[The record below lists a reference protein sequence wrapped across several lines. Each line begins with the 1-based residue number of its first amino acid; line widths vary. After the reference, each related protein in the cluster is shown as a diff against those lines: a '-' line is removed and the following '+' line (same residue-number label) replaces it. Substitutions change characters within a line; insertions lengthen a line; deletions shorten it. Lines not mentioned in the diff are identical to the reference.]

1 MNNESE
7 KLARFKKAVFDHA
20 DKQVQAII
28 EEAEKQRDSR
38 LAQAKLEAESFA
50 RTEKSGIDKT
60 EEARAVREISS
71 RRLASKRNILCY
83 REKIIDKVFESV
95 REKLAAFR
103 NGGEYEGFLLD
114 KAERCRKEYP
124 GEKGIAYLAPSDM
137 KFAEKLAGFEVRSK
151 SSIELGGML
160 VVYERSGVA
169 LDYTFDSAFE
179 EQREGFTQKA
189 ELTL

>member
-7 KLARFKKAVFDHA
+7 KLARFKKAVFDDA
-20 DKQVQAII
+20 DRQVQAIV
-28 EEAEKQRDSR
+28 EKAEKQRDSR
-38 LAQAKLEAESFA
+38 LAQAKLESESFA

-71 RRLASKRNILCY
+71 RQLASKRNILCH
-83 REKIIDKVFESV
+83 REKIIDKVFENV
-95 REKLAAFR
+95 REKLTDFR
-103 NGGEYEGFLLD
+103 NGDEYESFLLD

-124 GEKGIAYLAPSDM
+124 GEEGVIYLAPDDM
-137 KFAEKLAGFEVRSK
+137 KFAGKLAGFEVRSK

-160 VVYERSGVA
+160 VVYEKSGIA

-179 EQREGFTQKA
+179 EQKEGFTEKA